1 MTRAKRGPSTYSI
14 GMHDVRT
21 TLRFDEHNPE
31 IALLDIIHE
40 CGHGLASQ
48 GIPDEYVGMPIAT
61 EPGMDMAEAES
72 RIFENNL
79 GRSRAFWEYWLI
91 QMKSEF
97 KPNMD
102 NVTAED
108 MYRYINRLNIVPIRI
123 DADEVSYMLHI
134 IIRYEI
140 ERDLFEGKISVDDLP
155 AIWRKKYRDY
165 LGLNITDDNSGIL
178 QDVHW
183 AYGNFGYFPSYA
195 IASLNSAQLEAAMRM
210 DHPDLD
216 QRFASGD
223 FSMPARWM
231 AEHVYRY
238 GAIYDTPELMK
249 MATGNE
255 TQARYFLSYLDS
267 KYGQLYDLK

>member
-1 MTRAKRGPSTYSI
+1 
-14 GMHDVRT
+14 
-21 TLRFDEHNPE
+21 
-31 IALLDIIHE
+31 
-40 CGHGLASQ
+40 
-48 GIPDEYVGMPIAT
+48 
-61 EPGMDMAEAES
+61 MDMAEAEA
-72 RIFENNL
+72 RLFENNL
-79 GRSRAFWEYWLI
+79 GRSNAFWQYWLP
-91 QMKSEF
+91 QMKSDFE
-97 KPNMD
+97 PNMD
-102 NVTAED
+102 NVTVDD

-123 DADEVSYMLHI
+123 DSDEVSYMLHI

-155 AIWRKKYRDY
+155 TIWREKYRDY

-183 AYGNFGYFPSYA
+183 AYGNFGYFPAYA
-195 IASLNSAQLEAAMRM
+195 IASVNSAQLEAAIKK

-223 FSMPARWM
+223 FPIPADWM
-231 AEHVYRY
+231 QEHVYRY

-255 TQARYFLSYLDS
+255 TQPQDFLSYLDS
-267 KYGQLYDLK
+267 KYGAIYGLK